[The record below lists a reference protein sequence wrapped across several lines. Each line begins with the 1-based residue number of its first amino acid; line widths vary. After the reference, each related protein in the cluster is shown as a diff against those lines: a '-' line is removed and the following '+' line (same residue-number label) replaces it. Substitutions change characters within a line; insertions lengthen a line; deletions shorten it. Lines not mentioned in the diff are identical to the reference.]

1 MNALLEGVPVRQV
14 LVLDGVAL
22 SERLERI
29 PGVETDSALGIDHL
43 GIVLVDESGGLP
55 VHENDTKIP
64 DLLKE
69 NVERDAAYWFAP
81 TLVFLR
87 GVYDHTLLHVS
98 LYYVD
103 QGN

>member
-22 SERLERI
+22 SKRLERI
-29 PGVETDSALGIDHL
+29 PGVETNSAL

-69 NVERDAAYWFAP
+69 NVERDAAYWFAS

-87 GVYDHTLLHVS
+87 GVYDHALLHAS